1 MNTEESMYIHYSVT
15 SKDQIWYSYAVF
27 NHIIVIQNYSY
38 AVFNS
43 PWPSYIQYSIQYST
57 NQNTRYSVC
66 NSVCSLTI
74 HWVFSMQCD
83 IQWIVILVS
92 KLQIS
97 RAAALH
103 FSGNW
108 IQKIQAE
115 FWRRTGCAKGSKAA
129 EIVCIL
135 EKDVVTRHCNT
146 CQTIYNLFRDL
157 ISNYWWFL

>member
-1 MNTEESMYIHYSVT
+1 M
-15 SKDQIWYSYAVF
+15 
-27 NHIIVIQNYSY
+27 VIQNYSY
-38 AVFNS
+38 SVFNS
-43 PWPSYIQYSIQYST
+43 HSSSCIQYSIQYSP
-57 NQNTRYSVC
+57 NQDTRYSVC
-66 NSVCSLTI
+66 YSVCCLLFRR
-74 HWVFSMQCD
+74 VFSMQCG

-129 EIVCIL
+129 EIVYIL
-135 EKDVVTRHCNT
+135 EKDVVTRQCNT